1 MMVKLLDNFFCLLG
15 LLLLSSI
22 IGFAQKNGNGE
33 KTVDFSVIVESP
45 PDKIDGGYA
54 LIPLDDVQIHL
65 TLSNGQH
72 LSTVTW
78 NYGNALFKGVPAG
91 CEYVAEISHDGYAT
105 AIYHGRIPAKKSFP
119 NEFYMARSS
128 SESEKAPSFFEDPG
142 PADVEGFVVYPSEKW
157 IWVSEPLQDAVVLY
171 TSSSDLLYTTTD
183 QHGYFRFDGV
193 KDKEGKVSIS
203 YPNYK
208 TAEVTV
214 PLEDNSRWLWVKMEK
229 DL

>member
-1 MMVKLLDNFFCLLG
+1 MKMPSKSLKYNVCSLG

-22 IGFAQKNGNGE
+22 TGLAQKNGDRGENGQFYVVVEAPPE
-33 KTVDFSVIVESP
+33 KGRV
-45 PDKIDGGYA
+45 A
-54 LIPLDDVQIHL
+54 LTPLEGVQIHL
-65 TLSNGQH
+65 ALSNGKH
-72 LSTVTW
+72 FSSVTSDEGTTV
-78 NYGNALFKGVPAG
+78 FKGVPAG
-91 CEYVAEISHDGYAT
+91 CEYVAEIFLEGYTT
-105 AIYHGRIPAKKSFP
+105 AIYHDRVLARKRFP

-214 PLEDNSRWLWVKMEK
+214 PMEDDSRWVWVRMEQE
-229 DL
+229 L

>member
-15 LLLLSSI
+15 LLLLSSL
-22 IGFAQKNGNGE
+22 NGYTQNKADGE
-33 KTVDFSVIVESP
+33 NTVGFSVIVESP
-45 PDKIDGGYA
+45 PDKIEGSYA

-65 TLSNGQH
+65 TLANGRH

-78 NYGNALFKGVPAG
+78 NYGNALFKDVPAG
-91 CEYVAEISHDGYAT
+91 CEYVVEISHDGYAT
-105 AIYHGRIPAKKSFP
+105 AIYHGRIPVKKSFP
-119 NEFYMARSS
+119 NEFYTVKSS
-128 SESEKAPSFFEDPG
+128 SEPEKEHVFFEDPG
-142 PADVEGFVVYPSEKW
+142 PADVEGFVVCPSEKW
-157 IWVSEPLQDAVVLY
+157 FPVSEPIPDAVVLY